1 MKTQIMNFKRLLS
14 YLIPIKIEEV
24 KSSINKNLEITWNN
38 GQLVLDSK
46 NTNFSYGSLQK
57 VLHFGLKEVGFERIK
72 SFKNILVLGVAGGS
86 VIKTL
91 IDEIQYEGEITGIEI
106 DPKTIIFANKYF
118 GLDKIKNLQITITDA
133 KKFITG
139 TKETYHLI
147 IIDIFE
153 DDIMPAFLF
162 ENEFISNILK
172 ILKANSY
179 VVFNTIVNNN
189 ADEIRNENFVK
200 LIALKHIKIERIANL
215 EGNNELLI
223 LNNLL

>member
-1 MKTQIMNFKRLLS
+1 
-14 YLIPIKIEEV
+14 
-24 KSSINKNLEITWNN
+24 
-38 GQLVLDSK
+38 
-46 NTNFSYGSLQK
+46 
-57 VLHFGLKEVGFERIK
+57 
-72 SFKNILVLGVAGGS
+72 
-86 VIKTL
+86 
-91 IDEIQYEGEITGIEI
+91 
-106 DPKTIIFANKYF
+106 
-118 GLDKIKNLQITITDA
+118 
-133 KKFITG
+133 
-139 TKETYHLI
+139 LI

>member
-1 MKTQIMNFKRLLS
+1 MNFKRLLS

>member
-1 MKTQIMNFKRLLS
+1 MNFKRLLS

-153 DDIMPAFLF
+153 DDIMPTFLF

>member
-1 MKTQIMNFKRLLS
+1 MN
-14 YLIPIKIEEV
+14 
-24 KSSINKNLEITWNN
+24 
-38 GQLVLDSK
+38 
-46 NTNFSYGSLQK
+46 
-57 VLHFGLKEVGFERIK
+57 
-72 SFKNILVLGVAGGS
+72 
-86 VIKTL
+86 
-91 IDEIQYEGEITGIEI
+91 
-106 DPKTIIFANKYF
+106 
-118 GLDKIKNLQITITDA
+118 
-133 KKFITG
+133 
-139 TKETYHLI
+139 
-147 IIDIFE
+147 
-153 DDIMPAFLF
+153 IMPAFLF

>member
-1 MKTQIMNFKRLLS
+1 MNFKRLLS

-179 VVFNTIVNNN
+179 VVFNT
-189 ADEIRNENFVK
+189 
-200 LIALKHIKIERIANL
+200 
-215 EGNNELLI
+215 
-223 LNNLL
+223 

>member
-1 MKTQIMNFKRLLS
+1 
-14 YLIPIKIEEV
+14 
-24 KSSINKNLEITWNN
+24 
-38 GQLVLDSK
+38 
-46 NTNFSYGSLQK
+46 
-57 VLHFGLKEVGFERIK
+57 
-72 SFKNILVLGVAGGS
+72 
-86 VIKTL
+86 
-91 IDEIQYEGEITGIEI
+91 
-106 DPKTIIFANKYF
+106 
-118 GLDKIKNLQITITDA
+118 
-133 KKFITG
+133 

>member
-1 MKTQIMNFKRLLS
+1 MNFKRLLS

-162 ENEFISNILK
+162 ENKFISNILK